1 MMRFFTSIALTVAIA
16 LTMSGCQ
23 TALDGQVVNESSIGP
38 NLNRIQ
44 QIKSFKSTGRIGF
57 ITQNERR
64 SVKFSYRYSP
74 DKEKLELISPIG
86 SLIASL
92 TITPSGCKAMF
103 GEDQITASSAQEL
116 LSKRLNLKLPQV
128 SLHELLLGLPYWQS
142 EGASPVSI
150 DAYSINYQK
159 FLSFNN
165 CPVPTELKIYGQGTT
180 ILLRQN
186 EILELQ

>member
-1 MMRFFTSIALTVAIA
+1 MRLFISFALIVALA

-23 TALDGQVVNESSIGP
+23 TALDGKVVNESATGS

-92 TITPSGCKAMF
+92 TITPSGCKAIF
-103 GEDQITASSAQEL
+103 GDKKITATNAQEL
-116 LSKRLNLKLPQV
+116 LSKQLNLNLPQV
-128 SLHELLLGLPYWQS
+128 SLHELLLGVPYWQS
-142 EGASPVSI
+142 AGACPVSM
-150 DAYSINYQK
+150 DTYSIHYQK

-165 CPVPTELKIYGQGTT
+165 CPVPTELKIYVQATT

-186 EILELQ
+186 EILELK

>member
-1 MMRFFTSIALTVAIA
+1 MMRFVISIALVVAFA
-16 LTMSGCQ
+16 LTMAGCQ
-23 TALDGQVVNESSIGP
+23 TPLDGQMVNESATWTS
-38 NLNRIQ
+38 LNRIQ

-57 ITQNERR
+57 ITQNERH

-92 TITPSGCKAMF
+92 TITPAGCKAIF
-103 GEDQITASSAQEL
+103 GDKTITATSAQEL
-116 LSKRLNLKLPQV
+116 LAKQLNLNLPQV
-128 SLHELLLGLPYWQS
+128 SFHELLLGVPYWQS
-142 EGASPVSI
+142 AGACPVSM
-150 DAYSINYQK
+150 ATYSIHYQK

-165 CPVPTELKIYGQGTT
+165 CPVPTELKIHGQATT
-180 ILLRQN
+180 ILLRQS